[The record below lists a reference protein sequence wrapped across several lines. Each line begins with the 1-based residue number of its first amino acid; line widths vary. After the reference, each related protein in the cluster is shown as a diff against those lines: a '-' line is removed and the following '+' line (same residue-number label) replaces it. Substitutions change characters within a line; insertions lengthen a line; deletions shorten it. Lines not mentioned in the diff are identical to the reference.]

1 MGGSNNNPAGR
12 DVRTLRW
19 GIVATGRIAHRVTR
33 DLACLEDA
41 ELQAVSSRSQGSAAA
56 FAGQYGFAASY
67 HDTPS
72 ATGYQQLFADPDV
85 DVVYIATPHA
95 QHYEVARAALESGKH
110 VLCEKPLT
118 INAREAT
125 DLVAL
130 AGQRGL
136 FLMEAVWTRF
146 LPATRRALELISSGE
161 IGAVRWVQADLG
173 FPAVYDPAD
182 RLWDPAAG
190 GGALLDLAV
199 YPLTWAVAAL
209 GIPVRITASGHL
221 NQDGVDVQNTLTLE
235 YPEGAAAQ
243 LSSSLQAA
251 GPGTATLGGSAGWI
265 RTGSPL
271 YNPRALEICGRDG
284 AIRTEE
290 FPEETEGFIHELRET
305 GRCIRA
311 GLQESPLMPWAETV
325 QIMGLLDEARNQL
338 GLRYPNDGGRV
349 PASPGRTASA
359 GVS

>member
-1 MGGSNNNPAGR
+1 MGSAEKGSNHT
-12 DVRTLRW
+12 VRPLQW
-19 GIVATGRIAHRVTR
+19 GVVATGRIAHRVTR

-41 ELQAVSSRSQGSAAA
+41 ALYAVSSRSAASAR
-56 FAGQYGFAASY
+56 GFAEEHGFATSY
-67 HDTPS
+67 HDTAA
-72 ATGYQQLFADPDV
+72 ATGYQQLFADPLV

-95 QHYEVARAALESGKH
+95 QHFEVARAALDAGKH

-118 INAREAT
+118 INAREAGE
-125 DLVAL
+125 LARL
-130 AGQRGL
+130 AGEQGL

-146 LPATRRALELISSGE
+146 LPATRRALELVGSGA
-161 IGAVRWVQADLG
+161 IGTVRWVQADLG

-209 GIPVRITASGHL
+209 GFPTRLTAAGHL

-243 LSSSLQAA
+243 LTSSLSAA
-251 GPGTATLGGSAGWI
+251 GPGMATLGGTAGWI

-271 YNPRALEICGRDG
+271 YRPKSLEICGLDG
-284 AIRTEE
+284 RVRVEE

-305 GRCIRA
+305 ARCIRA

-325 QIMGLLDEARNQL
+325 QMMQLLDEARQQL
-338 GLRYPNDGGRV
+338 GLQYPNDV
-349 PASPGRTASA
+349 
-359 GVS
+359 